1 MDEATSARVAHIL
14 REQGIDAHV
23 IRGGLEAW
31 KKAGLPL
38 KSVPAGDLV
47 DRKSTRLNS
56 SH

>member
-1 MDEATSARVAHIL
+1 MAHIL

-38 KSVPAGDLV
+38 EFVPADDLV
-47 DRKSTRLNS
+47 QLPSFARR
-56 SH
+56 

>member
-1 MDEATSARVAHIL
+1 VAHIL

-38 KSVPAGDLV
+38 ESVPADDLV
-47 DRKSTRLNS
+47 QLPSFARR
-56 SH
+56 